1 MISIKKTLMLA
12 AAALT
17 LTACPAKPDPE
28 PIDPIEQKNILEET
42 ALKLINAYPSDKFDR
57 FTDVAD
63 RFCEEF
69 IYDDDYDW
77 SDVEEYLE
85 EKGEDIYFDEYE
97 EKVDGDKTHYDNYT
111 EFILQMSDIEGQLV
125 FGKNAVTYAD
135 YDGTQAL
142 FSLDGKDYVAE
153 IVTSGKTHKAIFEC
167 TNKGKYEYDYGYG
180 YSGSQTYD
188 DEYYYE
194 VEVPEHLSIK
204 ITEDGQDLIVI
215 NLDFTLSFSRDGL
228 DSTKDCF
235 IVTMTFKVDDQE
247 IVIEKTGYDAST
259 GKAYVSYAQKQG
271 GATVIR
277 AEASAKAKFE
287 IVTEKSEWEN
297 GYDEYTYPEFTLAK
311 DVSISID
318 VLGDVQIKGSC
329 SDILSAVDYMDAFYE
344 SEKESAVERALANLN
359 NIIDLGIYYY
369 GNNDKQADIVMDYY
383 IEDDPY
389 YDNEWYEMEPIM
401 VFSDGSQ
408 FAFDEYFT
416 ESSFRSVVRAFENWL
431 EDYVEIFE

>member
-1 MISIKKTLMLA
+1 MISIKKILMLA
-12 AAALT
+12 AAALM
-17 LTACPAKPDPE
+17 LTACPVKQDPE
-28 PIDPIEQKNILEET
+28 PIDPIDQKNILEDT

-63 RFCEEF
+63 RFYEEF
-69 IYDDDYDW
+69 IDDEDYDW

-97 EKVDGDKTHYDNYT
+97 EKVDGDKTHYDYYM

-153 IVTSGKTHKAIFEC
+153 IVTSGNTHKAIFEC

-180 YSGSQTYD
+180 YSGSETYD

-204 ITEDGQDLIVI
+204 ITEDGQDFIVI
-215 NLDFTLSFSRDGL
+215 NLDFTLSFSKDGL

-287 IVTEKSEWEN
+287 IVTERDEWDQ
-297 GYDEYTYPEFTLAK
+297 GYDEYTFPEFSIAK
-311 DVSISID
+311 DVNLNID
-318 VLGDVQIKGSC
+318 ILGDVQIKGSC
-329 SDILSAVDYMDAFYE
+329 SDILSAVDYMDTFYE
-344 SEKESAVERALANLN
+344 SDKESSVERALANLN
-359 NIIDLGIYYY
+359 NIIDLGIYYS
-369 GNNDKQADIVMDYY
+369 GNSTKQADIVMDYY
-383 IEDDPY
+383 VEDDPY

-408 FAFDEYFT
+408 FAFEEYFT
-416 ESSFRSVVRAFENWL
+416 ESSFRRVVRAFENWL
-431 EDYVEIFE
+431 EDYVEFFE